1 MPAYPP
7 NRSDY
12 ISFFT
17 LITKAVPV
25 LMINTTRNDKGNQNN
40 GVKVPVPGKGEVFL
54 SPPR

>member
-12 ISFFT
+12 ISFLT